1 MENSSKALVIAG
13 AILVSILVIVVGNYI
28 FNSSTSIIK
37 TSIDDSSIDVV
48 DQMYLSYEG
57 IQMGTNVKQLLLK
70 AAENNEEIYKHQTT
84 IDICVCI
91 R

>member
-28 FNSSTSIIK
+28 FNSSNSTIK
-37 TSIDDSSIDVV
+37 TSIDDSNIDVI

-57 IQMGTNVKQLLLK
+57 IQMGTNVP
-70 AAENNEEIYKHQTT
+70 
-84 IDICVCI
+84 ICMIITQI
-91 R
+91 RRLSTGKSRD